1 MRRLPACSAALA
13 VGVIVAACTAGSNPT
28 APSSPAPSGSASSS
42 TQGVDASASVVP
54 ATASLVVS
62 PTPSTA
68 AASGAVTACGQGGYT
83 HQAAALE
90 AVLPKKVAGR
100 DLTVWSMVG
109 ECWLKTLAQDP
120 TRYADLV
127 QLAKDNGVELN
138 DLQYGIAGRSDLA
151 HPPYFVY
158 GVAIPADR
166 NAADMAT
173 VLMIAGGGF
182 KDVSAVMESPDW
194 TMTNLG
200 DHAVLGGT
208 AEMLRQDEH
217 QRGTPYI
224 VETDHF
230 TFLVI
235 TDDEAWARAAIG
247 QLPI

>member
-13 VGVIVAACTAGSNPT
+13 VGILVTACAAGSSPT
-28 APSSPAPSGSASSS
+28 APSSPAPSGSALPSAQRAS
-42 TQGVDASASVVP
+42 ASASVVP
-54 ATASLVVS
+54 ATASLAVS

-68 AASGAVTACGQGGYT
+68 AASGAVTACGQAGYT

-109 ECWLKTLAQDP
+109 DCWLKTLASDS
-120 TRYADLV
+120 TVFADLV

-151 HPPYFVY
+151 HPPFFVY
-158 GVAIPADR
+158 GVVRPADR
-166 NAADMAT
+166 NAADLAEA
-173 VLMIAGGGF
+173 LMIAGGGF
-182 KDVSAVMESPDW
+182 KDGSAVIESPDW

-208 AEMLRQDEH
+208 SAMLKQDEH

-224 VETDHF
+224 VKTEHF

-235 TDDEAWARAAIG
+235 TDDEAWAREAIG
-247 QLPI
+247 QLPT